1 VKDGAGRA
9 ALVTG
14 GAGFIGSHL
23 VDALVAAGWRTRV
36 LDDFSSGREEN
47 LVASGAAVELVRGS
61 LCDSEILGH
70 ALRGVEV
77 VFHQG
82 AVPSVPRSIAEPLLT
97 HEVNASGTLRV
108 LEAARHAG
116 VRRVVYAASSSAY
129 GDAAVLP
136 KVETLPADPRSPY
149 ALQKWAGETYC
160 RLYTELYGLETVA
173 LRYFNVFGPRQNPES
188 EYAAVVP
195 RFVVACLRGEPP
207 VVYGDGEQ
215 TRDFTFVEDAVRAN
229 LLAAEAAGAAGQV
242 VNVAGGRRV
251 SLNQLL
257 GEIGDVCGVSLRAR
271 YEPPRA
277 GDVRDSLADLGRA
290 GSLLGYEPRTTL
302 REGLIRTIESLRKS
316 GEGRTAQ

>member
-1 VKDGAGRA
+1 VTYGAGRA

-23 VDALVAAGWRTRV
+23 VDALVAAGWRVRV

-47 LVASGAAVELVRGS
+47 LAASRSSLELLRGS
-61 LCDSEILGH
+61 LCDASVLEG
-70 ALRGVEV
+70 ALRGIEV

-82 AVPSVPRSIAEPLLT
+82 AVPSVPRSIAEPLRT
-97 HEVNASGTLRV
+97 HEVNASGTLRL
-108 LEAARHAG
+108 LEAARHSG

-129 GDAAVLP
+129 GDTPVLP
-136 KVETLPADPRSPY
+136 KVETLPANPRSPY
-149 ALQKWAGETYC
+149 ALQKWAGESYC
-160 RLYTELYGLETVA
+160 RLYSELYGLETVA

-195 RFVVACLRGEPP
+195 RFVVACLRGERP

-229 LLAAEAAGAAGQV
+229 LLAAEAAGAVGQV

-257 GEIGDVCGVSLRAR
+257 LAIAELCGVSIAAR
-271 YEPPRA
+271 YEPARP
-277 GDVRDSLADLGRA
+277 GDVRDSLADLARA
-290 GSLLGYEPRTTL
+290 GELLGYRPEFSL
-302 REGLIRTIESLRKS
+302 REGLLRTIESLRKN
-316 GEGRTAQ
+316 GEGRAAK